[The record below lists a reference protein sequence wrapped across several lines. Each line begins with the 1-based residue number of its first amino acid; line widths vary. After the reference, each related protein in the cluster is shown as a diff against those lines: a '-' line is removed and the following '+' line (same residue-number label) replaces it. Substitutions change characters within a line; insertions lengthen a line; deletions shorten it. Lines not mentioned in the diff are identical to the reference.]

1 MVFMKYDLDGMNGLN
16 MVETTHNELKEETP
30 IYNMITSNEIKND
43 EAYKVQDL
51 IGNKFN
57 SMIHETSKERLEGI
71 ILDYKEYIKNN

>member
-1 MVFMKYDLDGMNGLN
+1 MK
-16 MVETTHNELKEETP
+16 LK
-30 IYNMITSNEIKND
+30 MMKHIKC
-43 EAYKVQDL
+43 KDL

>member
-1 MVFMKYDLDGMNGLN
+1 
-16 MVETTHNELKEETP
+16 
-30 IYNMITSNEIKND
+30 MITSNEIKND

-51 IGNKFN
+51 IGDKFN